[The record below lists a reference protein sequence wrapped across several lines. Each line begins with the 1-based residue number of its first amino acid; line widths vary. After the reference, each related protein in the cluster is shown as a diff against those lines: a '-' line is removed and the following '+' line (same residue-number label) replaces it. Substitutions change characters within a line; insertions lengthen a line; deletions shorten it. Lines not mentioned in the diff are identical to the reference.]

1 MSQFLFEITRQP
13 SDAKQT
19 LGEAVILKEGKNVFS
34 CKTLELP
41 WLNNLSQRSCIPKG
55 QYRVRKRRSPK
66 YGDHFHIQ
74 DVLGREFI
82 LIHQGNYHTQILGC
96 ILVGQTHTDINGDGY
111 RDVTNS
117 VVTLR
122 ALNKLLPNVFDLLI
136 K

>member
-1 MSQFLFEITRQP
+1 MFRFEITRQP

-19 LGEAVILKEGKNVFS
+19 LGEAVVLKDGKSVFS

-41 WLNNLSQRSCIPKG
+41 WLNNLSQKSCIPKG

-96 ILVGQTHTDINGDGY
+96 ILVGQAHVDINGDGY

-117 VVTLR
+117 VVTMK
-122 ALNKLLPNVFDLLI
+122 ALNKLLPNTFDLLI